1 VIRICVPLAVML
13 AVAAPACSKNSA
25 TATTS
30 ASVARTTETFTGT
43 VQTAGSDSHDFT
55 VSQTGQVDVTLTAA
69 GPPSTIVMGLG
80 VGLPAGSTC
89 APFAGASTSAQ
100 AGATAQLSGT
110 ISPGVLCV
118 EIRDIGNQTAPVAY
132 TITITHP

>member
-1 VIRICVPLAVML
+1 VIRICVLLAVML
-13 AVAAPACSKNSA
+13 AVAAPACSKNGA